1 MRYSE
6 VLLTY
11 AEAAGIALGKPY
23 ADQVRARAG
32 LNPLQPSLSDAQYL
46 EAIYNER
53 RHEFAF
59 EMHRWY
65 DLLRHPNSN
74 YFIDDENRLFIHAG
88 FSSLHGPYKE
98 HYSSNYS
105 WDRTLWEMALC
116 MDKRIKKES
125 VLYPKRLKLFSEIYI
140 GHTPTLHYDSFE
152 PMNAVNVWNIDTG
165 AAFNGR
171 LSILEVESKKFWQS
185 DVVQNLYPD
194 ETGRNRN

>member
-1 MRYSE
+1 
-6 VLLTY
+6 
-11 AEAAGIALGKPY
+11 
-23 ADQVRARAG
+23 
-32 LNPLQPSLSDAQYL
+32 
-46 EAIYNER
+46 
-53 RHEFAF
+53 
-59 EMHRWY
+59 
-65 DLLRHPNSN
+65 
-74 YFIDDENRLFIHAG
+74 
-88 FSSLHGPYKE
+88 
-98 HYSSNYS
+98 
-105 WDRTLWEMALC
+105 

-171 LSILEVESKKFWQS
+171 LSILDVESKKFWQS